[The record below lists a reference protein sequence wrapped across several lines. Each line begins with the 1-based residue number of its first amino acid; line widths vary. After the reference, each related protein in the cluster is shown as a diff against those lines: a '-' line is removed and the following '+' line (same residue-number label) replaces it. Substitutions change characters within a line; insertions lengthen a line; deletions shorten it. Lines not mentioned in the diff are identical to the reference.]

1 MKLLALQ
8 AKKSLQ
14 IADHL
19 LIETYPLVV
28 DPKLL
33 LGVLANIYD
42 AYKNMVK
49 YVLSQKVV
57 PLKTEKGQLE
67 QFIYQFG
74 SKISKDEMESMKKIY
89 DLFEEHKTSSVEFAR
104 KQKLVICDD
113 HYELHPLNFEILKK
127 HLQYAKL
134 IQKQLLRGQNND

>member
-1 MKLLALQ
+1 MEQLALQ

-19 LIETYPLVV
+19 LIGTYHLVD
-28 DPKLL
+28 DPKIL
-33 LGVLANIYD
+33 LGVLANLYD
-42 AYKNMVK
+42 AYKNMIK
-49 YVLSQKVV
+49 YVLSQKVA

-67 QFIYQFG
+67 QFIHQFE
-74 SKISKDEMESMKKIY
+74 SKISKDEMQSIKKVY
-89 DLFEEHKTSSVEFAR
+89 DLFEEHKSSSVEFAR

-113 HYELHPLNFEILKK
+113 RYELHTLNFETLKK

-134 IQKQLLRGQNND
+134 IQKQLL